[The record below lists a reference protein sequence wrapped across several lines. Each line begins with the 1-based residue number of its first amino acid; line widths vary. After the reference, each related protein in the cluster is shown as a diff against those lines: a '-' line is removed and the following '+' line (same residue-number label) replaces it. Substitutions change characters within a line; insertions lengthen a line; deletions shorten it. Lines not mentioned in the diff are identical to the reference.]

1 MATPITDVERE
12 FINYVATYRRSYAT
26 KEEYNQRLEIFAQN
40 YNDIQT
46 HNANNAVAHGYT
58 KGINQFT
65 DLSVAE
71 FKQRL
76 GGRFDDS
83 ANKTYL
89 QISNEP
95 VANDFDWRNAGAVG
109 YPKDQG

>member
-1 MATPITDVERE
+1 
-12 FINYVATYRRSYAT
+12 
-26 KEEYNQRLEIFAQN
+26 
-40 YNDIQT
+40 
-46 HNANNAVAHGYT
+46 
-58 KGINQFT
+58 
-65 DLSVAE
+65 LSVAE

-89 QISNEP
+89 PISNEP